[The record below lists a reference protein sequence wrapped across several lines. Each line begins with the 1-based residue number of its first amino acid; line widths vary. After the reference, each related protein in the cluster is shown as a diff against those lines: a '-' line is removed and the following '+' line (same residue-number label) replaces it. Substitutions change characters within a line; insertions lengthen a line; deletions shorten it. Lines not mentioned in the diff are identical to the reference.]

1 MQTDKWSETNSET
14 SQCCCI
20 VISDLL
26 ESCSNNQIWGL
37 ELIDYFSIAIQK
49 GPCSMRYREPTGT
62 GTSVQPDLWT
72 QKFTNSITDQIPS
85 CISIASLLSI
95 KSCKLC
101 VNLFV
106 PPFRL
111 LFHCIFLSN
120 FSQEMMLP
128 RGGKQHKNEKQHW
141 ERLGQYTREASSLTI
156 QVINSKQ
163 QSSHKSS
170 SSLHLPH

>member
-1 MQTDKWSETNSET
+1 MEWNKQWNIPVLLHCYIRSFGKLLKQSNLRTGTN
-14 SQCCCI
+14 
-20 VISDLL
+20 
-26 ESCSNNQIWGL
+26 
-37 ELIDYFSIAIQK
+37 FSIAIQK